1 MARHSKCA
9 NFTPCKHGWQRVCSV
24 PMLAEWRDISI
35 RRQAVVA
42 TCGYWHCLLTVC
54 YSSNICQVGAKYLE
68 FTGTGTTPSYK
79 GSQVKVTTTENW
91 STWLQLEYTHR
102 QVWVSLH
109 LCMCEFH
116 CTCACVSFIAPV
128 QVWVSLHLCRC
139 EFHCTCAGVSFIAPV
154 EVTAVAGITIYSTV
168 WVRNRT
174 ESLSKSCRQN
184 LAGTTNSTQYAETT
198 LIKTTKWN
206 SNPT

>member
-9 NFTPCKHGWQRVCSV
+9 NFTPCKHGWQHVCSV
-24 PMLAEWRDISI
+24 PMLAEWREISI
-35 RRQAVVA
+35 RRLAVVA
-42 TCGYWHCLLTVC
+42 TCGFWHCLLTVC

-68 FTGTGTTPSYK
+68 FTGTETTPSYK

-116 CTCACVSFIAPV
+116 CTCA
-128 QVWVSLHLCRC
+128 
-139 EFHCTCAGVSFIAPV
+139 GN
-154 EVTAVAGITIYSTV
+154 G
-168 WVRNRT
+168 
-174 ESLSKSCRQN
+174 SCRYYNIQHRV
-184 LAGTTNSTQYAETT
+184 STKQDRKF
-198 LIKTTKWN
+198 IKILQSKPGWYNELHTVRWN
-206 SNPT
+206 DTD

>member
-9 NFTPCKHGWQRVCSV
+9 NFTPCKHGWQHVCSV

-35 RRQAVVA
+35 RRLAVVA

-68 FTGTGTTPSYK
+68 FTGTETTPSYK

-109 LCMCEFH
+109 LY
-116 CTCACVSFIAPV
+116 
-128 QVWVSLHLCRC
+128 RC
-139 EFHCTCAGVSFIAPV
+139 EFHCTCAGNGSCKYFYFRLSARLRTF
-154 EVTAVAGITIYSTV
+154 EAALYKFAHYITIYSTV

>member
-1 MARHSKCA
+1 MARHSKSA
-9 NFTPCKHGWQRVCSV
+9 NFTPCKHGWQHVCSV

-35 RRQAVVA
+35 RRLAVVA

-116 CTCACVSFIAPV
+116 CTCTGVSFIAPV
-128 QVWVSLHLCRC
+128 Q
-139 EFHCTCAGVSFIAPV
+139 
-154 EVTAVAGITIYSTV
+154 VTAVAGITIYSTV
-168 WVRNRT
+168 WARNRT
-174 ESLSKSCRQN
+174 ESLSKSCSQN